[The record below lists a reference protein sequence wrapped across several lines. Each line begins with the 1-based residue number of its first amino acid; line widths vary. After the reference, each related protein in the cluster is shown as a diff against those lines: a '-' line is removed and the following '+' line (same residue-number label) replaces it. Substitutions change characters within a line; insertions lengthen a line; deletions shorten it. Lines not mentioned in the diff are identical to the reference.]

1 MMGLL
6 ILLAF
11 FVFLFVVLRTALDI
25 VHEARERDCE

>member
-1 MMGLL
+1 MGLL

-11 FVFLFVVLRTALDI
+11 FVFLFVVMMTALDS